1 MASKTMNI
9 GSTTSGQDVKT
20 IITGNN
26 SDTETLQVKGAG
38 IGITT
43 QTGTDEVVL
52 VYDATSKC
60 IKFVF
65 N

>member
-38 IGITT
+38 VGIAT
-43 QTGTDEVVL
+43 QTSSDEVVL
-52 VYDATSKC
+52 VYDTTNKC
-60 IKFVF
+60 LNFVF
-65 N
+65 R